1 MPSLNS
7 LVFFSL
13 LLFFFLILPEMA
25 HTLDVSDGEAVSSDC
40 GPGGGQTAFAF

>member
-7 LVFFSL
+7 P
-13 LLFFFLILPEMA
+13 FFFFFKILPEMA

-40 GPGGGQTAFAF
+40 GPGGGQTASAF